1 VAHIQ
6 GGRHAEALPL
16 LERALAERPGMPELL
31 KLRDGSSR
39 ALEQLRAP

>member
-16 LERALAERPGMPELL
+16 LERALAVRPGMPELL
-31 KLRDGSSR
+31 QLQDGSLR
-39 ALEQLRAP
+39 ALEEQRAP